1 MGIDTYFLW
10 GGNWNSFW
18 TKEAINN
25 TVEYVFK
32 QLEATGEVGVDLDFE
47 HPETWGPDFAD
58 PLNKSFAAEL
68 TSKYSNFLRTLSS
81 ALHER
86 GFKMSEC
93 VGSYPT
99 RDGGIAVYYD
109 PAVRVH
115 ASQRCALVKHM
126 CSHTVLIIQVVGET
140 NDLVRVMN
148 YDM

>member
-10 GGNWNSFW
+10 GGDWSSFS

-25 TVEYVFK
+25 SVAYVFEH
-32 QLEATGEVGVDLDFE
+32 LNGTGLTGVDLDFE

-68 TSKYSNFLRTLSS
+68 TNKYSDFLRTMSS
-81 ALHER
+81 ALHAE

-99 RDGGIAVYYD
+99 RDGGVSVYYD
-109 PAVRVH
+109 PKVRFSARH
-115 ASQRCALVKHM
+115 
-126 CSHTVLIIQVVGET
+126 
-140 NDLVRVMN
+140 
-148 YDM
+148 